1 MTHDPA
7 QAYARAAPPMSH
19 GDAPQGIIPKRR
31 NVLAVWIGLPLI
43 TLGIYGLVWYY
54 KINNETRFNP
64 STRVNPL
71 GSLLAIT
78 LGSVLVV
85 PPYVSVY
92 RTGQRIA
99 AAQAAAGLPATCSG
113 GLGLLL
119 IFVFGTHSLYY
130 QAEMNKITAR

>member
-1 MTHDPA
+1 MTHDPT
-7 QAYARAAPPMSH
+7 QVSPPTVPPMSY
-19 GDAPQGIIPKRR
+19 GGARPGTLPKRR

-43 TLGIYGLVWYY
+43 TLGIYSLVWYY
-54 KINNETRFNP
+54 KINSETRFNP

-78 LGSVLVV
+78 FGSVLVV
-85 PPYVSVY
+85 PPFVSVY

-99 AAQAAAGLPATCSG
+99 AAQAAAGMSATCSG

-119 IFVFGTHSLYY
+119 IFVFGTYPLYY
-130 QAEMNKITAR
+130 QAEMNKIAAR